1 MDKQVNTTKDM
12 AIDTEPH
19 LLFEDID
26 DLYDETGDIN
36 DKYRYMLQL
45 NKNRGIE
52 GNNNLPKK
60 KSGESFPGTTK

>member
-1 MDKQVNTTKDM
+1 M

-45 NKNRGIE
+45 NKNRGTE
-52 GNNNLPKK
+52 GNNDLPKK
-60 KSGESFPGTTK
+60 KSGESFLGTTK